1 MFKYN
6 PTSDMFL
13 DMMKASVANVHHL
26 EFIEISSTA
35 EGTTFMV
42 KSNPTEYIRFV
53 EYLTGD
59 TQDVIEFNAKQLA
72 DLVFDCIEWATL
84 SGWW

>member
-1 MFKYN
+1 MCKYN

-13 DMMKASVANVHHL
+13 GMMKASVSNIHDL
-26 EFIEISSTA
+26 EFIVVSSTA

-53 EYLTGD
+53 TYLTGD
-59 TQDVIEFNAKQLA
+59 TKEMGAYNAKELA
-72 DLVFDCIEWATL
+72 DFAFDCIEWATM
-84 SGWW
+84 SEW